1 MEGAI
6 IAEASLPLT
15 IDVHASKH
23 VPRVVWT
30 LRGCELHPS
39 AGGIPGQDHRGDR
52 QHILRH
58 EGQPA
63 EDGFNTILIILD
75 KLMRD
80 AVGNHDV
87 RTAKLVHG
95 GIDLLP
101 QDLVQHLSACKDHRA
116 VHHLDVP
123 LAEPVQVGSNTHTA
137 ACRVR
142 QSERLLV
149 RPARLTGDE
158 AASLQ
163 ALDAHAPLRGGQA
176 CPDDSIQYMPCLPVD
191 TDRMRLHGLG
201 GQLLH
206 VGIRDVQVLEAFQ
219 EVFTVHPLDLYDG
232 LQLFHSADPCP

>member
-1 MEGAI
+1 M
-6 IAEASLPLT
+6 
-15 IDVHASKH
+15 
-23 VPRVVWT
+23 
-30 LRGCELHPS
+30 
-39 AGGIPGQDHRGDR
+39 
-52 QHILRH
+52 
-58 EGQPA
+58 
-63 EDGFNTILIILD
+63 
-75 KLMRD
+75 
-80 AVGNHDV
+80 
-87 RTAKLVHG
+87 
-95 GIDLLP
+95 
-101 QDLVQHLSACKDHRA
+101 
-116 VHHLDVP
+116 HHLDVP

-206 VGIRDVQVLEAFQ
+206 VGVWDVQVFEALQ
-219 EVFTVHPLDLYDG
+219 EVIAVHPLDLYDR
-232 LQLFHSADPCP
+232 LQLFHTADPCPRVASNVHPRDAFLPGELRGLMKDIRFLHTEGARFDRHVIADQDNLPALRILWSPQGALPHHHAHPVVTQLFLLDELTCLQHELPRHNQLHWDLVARLHPKLG